1 MSEIKISD
9 LSVGDWVRYIR
20 KRKKNDDYFQVAHIF
35 RGEKEWLVGRKNDD
49 IFGSHSL
56 RLKDVEPI
64 PLTPEILE
72 KIGFVEM
79 WDDFVVTH
87 NGFYINIEVQ
97 ENRFG
102 LEVSVAGHIIIS
114 CDVEFVHQLQHA
126 LRLACVGKEIE
137 V

>member
-79 WDDFVVTH
+79 WGDFVVTH

-102 LEVSVAGHIIIS
+102 LEVSADGHIIIS